1 MILYLTIIGFFV
13 FLYLMT
19 VFFKMNEQ
27 APFCSRKET
36 VSNIFGVASA
46 IIPALLGIAMLIML
60 LVVIINNSA
69 VDAKKT
75 ELIQKH
81 DIMVYQLENNLYD
94 NDNDLG
100 KKELFN
106 DISAYNATVAK
117 GKTMQRDFWLG
128 PFYPNIYDDLELIDY
143 K

>member
-1 MILYLTIIGFFV
+1 MIFYLTIIGFFV
-13 FLYLMT
+13 FLYLFTM
-19 VFFKMNEQ
+19 FFKMNEQ

-36 VSNIFGVASA
+36 VSNICGIASA
-46 IIPALLGIAMLIML
+46 VISALLGIAMLIML

-106 DISAYNATVAK
+106 DISAYNTTVAK
-117 GKTMQRDFWLG
+117 GKTMQRDFWWG

>member
-1 MILYLTIIGFFV
+1 MIFYLTSISFFV
-13 FLYLMT
+13 FLYLIAM
-19 VFFKMNEQ
+19 FYKMNEQ

-36 VSNIFGVASA
+36 VSNICGVASA
-46 IIPALLGIAMLIML
+46 LLGIVMSTML

-81 DIMVYQLENNLYD
+81 DIMVYQLENDLYN
-94 NDNDLG
+94 NDNDIG

-117 GKTMQRDFWLG
+117 GKIMQRDFWWG

-143 K
+143 E

>member
-1 MILYLTIIGFFV
+1 MIFYLTIISFFV
-13 FLYLMT
+13 FLCLIV

-27 APFCSRKET
+27 APLCSRKET
-36 VSNIFGVASA
+36 VSNICGVASA
-46 IIPALLGIAMLIML
+46 VISALLGFAMLIML

-81 DIMVYQLENNLYD
+81 DIMVYQLENDLYD
-94 NDNDLG
+94 NDNDIG

-117 GKTMQRDFWLG
+117 GKIMQRDFWCG

-143 K
+143 E

>member
-1 MILYLTIIGFFV
+1 MIFYLTSISFFV
-13 FLYLMT
+13 FLYLIAM
-19 VFFKMNEQ
+19 FYKMNEQ
-27 APFCSRKET
+27 APLCSRKET
-36 VSNIFGVASA
+36 VSNICGVASA
-46 IIPALLGIAMLIML
+46 LLGIVMSTML

-81 DIMVYQLENNLYD
+81 DIMVYRLENDLYN
-94 NDNDLG
+94 NDNDIG

-117 GKTMQRDFWLG
+117 GKIMQRDFWWG

-143 K
+143 E